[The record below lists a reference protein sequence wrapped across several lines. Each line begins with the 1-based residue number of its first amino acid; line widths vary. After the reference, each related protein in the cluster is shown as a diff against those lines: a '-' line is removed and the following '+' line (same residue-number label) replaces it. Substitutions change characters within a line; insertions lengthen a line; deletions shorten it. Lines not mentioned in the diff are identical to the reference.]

1 MDNLKRPPRTR
12 VMLPGLG
19 SAVAL
24 IVLAGCQSYER
35 VPLELADHRAA
46 LDARL
51 IATEPIS
58 YFVERLSEAG
68 NQVPERFD
76 PNDGL
81 SPAEGEVLALFYN
94 PDLRLARLD
103 AGVALATFDTAGLW
117 DDPQFGFD
125 GEEVLSGP
133 FNYGLMLSLTIPI
146 SGRLGVEKD
155 RAGAAYEAELR
166 RIVDAEWSTRAA
178 VRSAWASW
186 SVASERLLL
195 LREVIGQVERISAIT
210 DQLETAGELTRVE
223 ARLLR
228 AELVETRADVAEAV
242 LAEARAR
249 VELLGLMGLPPDAPV
264 ELLPAIPP
272 ASIAETT
279 GANERL
285 IEANTT
291 LAVRRAEYQV
301 AEETLRL
308 EVRKQYPD
316 ITIGTGYGSE
326 DNDDRLLLGVSIP
339 IPILNANRA
348 GIAEAK
354 ARREVARAAAETT
367 FERLTR
373 ELAMARAAY
382 DASRT
387 QRDAFE
393 RDLVPMLDKQASEV
407 EQLIDLGEVNTLLLL
422 ETVTRRFEAKSRLLD
437 LRLAETNAA
446 IEITRL
452 LGPDEPESPAS
463 VEPATD
469 DNTTTATT
477 PHTAARGDTPAE
489 EASR

>member
-1 MDNLKRPPRTR
+1 
-12 VMLPGLG
+12 MLPGLG
-19 SAVAL
+19 STIAL
-24 IVLAGCQSYER
+24 IALAGCQSYER
-35 VPLELADHRAA
+35 VPLELAEHRAA

-51 IATEPIS
+51 TATESIS
-58 YFVERLSEAG
+58 DFVQRLSEAD
-68 NQVPERFD
+68 NQVPKRFD

-94 PDLRLARLD
+94 PDLRLARAN
-103 AGVALATFDTAGLW
+103 AGIALATFETAGLW
-117 DDPQFGFD
+117 EDPQFSFD
-125 GEEVLSGP
+125 GAEILSPAGP
-133 FNYGLMLSLTIPI
+133 FEYGLTLSLMIPI

-166 RIVDAEWSTRAA
+166 RIVEAEWGTRAA

-186 SVASERLLL
+186 SAASERLNLL
-195 LREVIGQVERISAIT
+195 LDVIGQVERISTIT
-210 DQLETAGELTRVE
+210 DRLERAGELTRVE

-228 AELVETRADVAEAV
+228 AELIESRTDLAAAV
-242 LAEARAR
+242 LAEASAR
-249 VELLGLMGLPPDAPV
+249 INLLGLMGLPPESPV
-264 ELLPAIPP
+264 ELLPAFP
-272 ASIAETT
+272 AAPITEMD
-279 GANERL
+279 NPIDRL
-285 IEANTT
+285 IEANTN

-301 AEETLRL
+301 AEESLRL

-326 DNDDRLLLGVSIP
+326 DSDDRLLLGVSIP

-354 ARREVARAAAETT
+354 ARREVARASAETT

-373 ELAMARAAY
+373 ELAIARSAY
-382 DASRT
+382 DASRM

-393 RDLVPMLDKQASEV
+393 RDLVPMLDEQASEV

-437 LRLAETNAA
+437 LRLAETDAA

-452 LGPDEPESPAS
+452 LGPDEPESPVP
-463 VEPATD
+463 VEPATND
-469 DNTTTATT
+469 DTATAT
-477 PHTAARGDTPAE
+477 IPHTTVRGDTPAE